1 VSCLLRASLGCLHT
15 ASNCTMVSGGGRGGF
30 RGDLSSHQGE
40 RLASLPTGP
49 NPGQGSPGPL
59 SIGKLVTE
67 ATVLPIPRDTAGV
80 CWWPTDTIFWRR
92 PLGPADLEMILDSF
106 NPIDPAECLLG
117 HLFLKEGCH
126 VTAQNDA
133 AVGRSFKAD
142 FPVRNVGACFKCVGD
157 SLKKSVRCLGFRCLG
172 FHGVLVFMV
181 SWFSWCLGFHG
192 VLVFMVSWFSWCLGF
207 HGVLEVWRDACAR
220 GREGSRRQGW
230 QEGWVYHWESGDR
243 VASGLT
249 ERLAGGRKVCRSGEP
264 QNFQKT
270 ASLSRLCW

>member
-1 VSCLLRASLGCLHT
+1 MSCLLRASLGCPHT
-15 ASNCTMVSGGGRGGF
+15 ASNCTMVSRGF

-49 NPGQGSPGPL
+49 NPGQGSPGPP

-117 HLFLKEGCH
+117 HLFLKEGFH

-172 FHGVLVFMV
+172 FR
-181 SWFSWCLGFHG
+181 
-192 VLVFMVSWFSWCLGF
+192 CLGF
-207 HGVLEVWRDACAR
+207 HGVLEVWRDACAG
-220 GREGSRRQGW
+220 GRL
-230 QEGWVYHWESGDR
+230 
-243 VASGLT
+243 GLHDAKV
-249 ERLAGGRKVCRSGEP
+249 LAGRM
-264 QNFQKT
+264 
-270 ASLSRLCW
+270 A